1 MITFRNWD
9 GVGRGVVGPF
19 TFQILYFC
27 NILTFTS
34 VYYFC
39 IFKKNYGYR

>member
-1 MITFRNWD
+1 MGWD
-9 GVGRGVVGPF
+9 WGVVGPF

-39 IFKKNYGYR
+39 IFKKNMVTGRYSEH